1 MGVELFQKKKNYT
14 FCMYEKLHTR
24 LTKFAK
30 KHGHRS
36 LSEFFA
42 RIGQDEINR
51 AKKTKGDKHE

>member
-1 MGVELFQKKKNYT
+1 MFVKKKNFT

-42 RIGQDEINR
+42 TVGQQEIDR
-51 AKKTKGDKHE
+51 AKRAKGDSHDG

>member
-1 MGVELFQKKKNYT
+1 MFEKKKTFT

-30 KHGHRS
+30 KAGHRS

-42 RIGQDEINR
+42 TVGQQEVDRVKNS
-51 AKKTKGDKHE
+51 AGDKDDG